1 MILVMLVAVINL
13 RGTISLQLIPNLEC
27 NHCAQH
33 GLTNHF
39 GHVVVLIHSFHHSS
53 IVIVSMSYDSSD
65 VDSSN

>member
-1 MILVMLVAVINL
+1 MILVMLVGVINS
-13 RGTISLQLIPNLEC
+13 RGTISLQLITFLEC
-27 NHCAQH
+27 NKCAQH

-65 VDSSN
+65 VGRGN